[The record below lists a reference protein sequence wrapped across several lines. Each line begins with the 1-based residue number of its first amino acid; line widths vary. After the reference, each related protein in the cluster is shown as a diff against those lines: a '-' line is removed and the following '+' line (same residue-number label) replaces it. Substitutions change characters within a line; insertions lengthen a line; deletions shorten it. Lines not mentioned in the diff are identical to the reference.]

1 MILQV
6 AVQAFQYARRRLNGS
21 ISKATFVRWA
31 LKKFG
36 RLGLP
41 SSTQDQPQD
50 AVSPEEQMHGY
61 DFTALMRRLNVDVTN
76 SNQVLP
82 KVQYR
87 QEIARTPKNASLSRS
102 SKLQGRGSSARPACG
117 VSARSSSLELVA
129 ATRGTEPSSSTA
141 ITVSEGAAPL
151 SGPFKQNQVRPVSA
165 PASAA
170 QRSKIPSSSMRGAID
185 MHSGEDETSGRLERY
200 LLSKRRE
207 ELAVSE
213 EEGKEVSPLRSGS
226 GGRSSRERAVRQAK
240 VGARPT
246 TPMMKATYEAR
257 PELPT
262 NGVNGLPP
270 TDNFEALLESE
281 FTSTEASRN
290 SSHIHQQV
298 AHEESPQKSGAMI
311 EINHNPATAVEQIA
325 LSTEV
330 EEAIEQPR
338 TEQMPYEKSIDQALA
353 NDHVKKTEMIETT
366 HVEKSTESTCP
377 SPARN
382 LPCWSASSPGGAL
395 SGHRINAS
403 APLTPSSGG
412 KSLDFLIAQ
421 AAEQEATEM
430 NISRNMASVPL
441 KEEVDE
447 DGGDDANSVDLR
459 AAILDAE
466 SLAAAAEAQAQAAR
480 EEVARLRMAIT
491 RSKTKPENGEAFLEG
506 NDTHSPTTDVQ
517 SALSATEDPANRV
530 SETQTSMLTN
540 DEVAKMRDEECC
552 EAQQHHDPATI
563 GIYSAEVVASVFHDH
578 DWNNSGDLDIFELA
592 SAVAELWGKPPS
604 TAQVSAMVRA
614 SGAMATNS
622 LTFVQFTDLLAKDWP
637 EDDGETSRVVDGCD
651 AQAVDVYHCV
661 FHGNSLGFGV
671 SFDRANN
678 RIVVSDVSSALSTQ
692 IYKGDGILAVNSAPL
707 GKVDHPAAL
716 QQALKP
722 LRRPVTISFVRS
734 ERQVIQQHLASKDE
748 TKESNVAKEIEL
760 TTAAMQDANTEE
772 VKVSPEEIPATTL
785 AAQEVN
791 AEGTVGNTE
800 EAPVEIDSEAEPT
813 LTTTE
818 EVPPTTPAAQE
829 ANAEGVVRS
838 MQEAPVDIASEA
850 EPTSTTEGVLATT
863 SAAQEANAEGAVGN
877 TEEAPDDI
885 ASEAEPTPPTTTEE
899 VLATTPA
906 AQEAN
911 AEGAVR
917 NTEEAPVDI
926 ASEAEPTS
934 TMTTEEVLATTPA
947 AQEAN
952 AEGAVE
958 STEAAPVDNDSEAE
972 PTSLTEEVLATTPE
986 AQEVNADGAMG
997 STEEAPV
1004 DIVSEAEPSSSSTS
1018 EEALAT
1024 TPAAQEVNAE
1034 DAVESTEAAPDDI
1047 ASEAEPTST
1056 TTTEEVLATTSA
1068 AQEVN
1073 AEGAVG
1079 STEEAPVDI
1088 VSEAEPTSMTEE
1100 VFATT
1105 PAAQEVNADGAVG
1118 STEEAPVDIVSE
1130 AEPTPTTSTEEV
1142 LATTPAAQE
1151 ANAEGAVGSSE
1162 EAPVDTASEAEP
1174 TSTTERVLATTPA
1187 AQEVNAEGAV
1197 ESTEEAPVD
1206 IASEAEPTST
1216 TTTEEVLAT
1225 TPAAQ
1230 EANAEGAVE
1239 STEEAP
1245 VDIDSEAEPTSTTED
1260 VLATTPA
1267 AQEANAEGTIEST
1280 EEAPVDIASDAE
1292 SASSS
1297 TRTGNAHATTP
1308 AALAVNAEGAV
1319 GSTEEAPVEI
1329 DSEAEPTST
1338 TEGVLATTP
1347 AAQEVNAEGAVE
1359 STKEA
1364 PVHIASEAV
1373 PTPTTSTEEVLAT
1386 TPAAQEANAEGAVES
1401 SEEAPVDIVSEAEPT
1416 SSTTTE
1422 ETLATTPAA
1431 QEVNA
1436 EGAVEST
1443 EEAPVDIDSESE
1455 PTSTTEEALATTPA
1469 AQEANAEGAVG
1480 STEEAPV
1487 DTASEAEPTSTTKE
1501 ALATTP
1507 AAQEANAEGAVGS
1520 TEEAPVDIVSEA
1532 EPASSSTSE
1541 EVPATTSAAQEVNA
1555 EGAVGSVDEAPEVIE
1570 SSTELEPLATST
1582 VYTAMLPKESCQVSP
1597 AEAIDVDAPVSERI
1611 DQATAETL
1619 RDAHVSKVPEEPL
1632 KPAQDDAPLPN
1643 LETEAADDVFSLLA
1657 ASEDAI
1663 TAAEASLPAA
1673 HQEYVNSTAFTEEVT
1688 WRMRNLAQAG
1698 NSTAPL
1704 PPPVCFE
1711 ACVPLVRGLVG
1722 DSPESGSVD
1731 EEALNARLVS
1741 FVQAFDVNNSGM
1753 LEMLEF
1759 ALFLRWFYAVAFA
1772 EENSDYAAGSLQ
1784 SLHDGDTASN
1794 P

>member
-1216 TTTEEVLAT
+1216 T
-1225 TPAAQ
+1225 
-1230 EANAEGAVE
+1230 
-1239 STEEAP
+1239 
-1245 VDIDSEAEPTSTTED
+1245 ED

-1436 EGAVEST
+1436 EGAVE
-1443 EEAPVDIDSESE
+1443 
-1455 PTSTTEEALATTPA
+1455 
-1469 AQEANAEGAVG
+1469 

>member
-200 LLSKRRE
+200 LFSKRRE

-1245 VDIDSEAEPTSTTED
+1245 VD
-1260 VLATTPA
+1260 
-1267 AQEANAEGTIEST
+1267 
-1280 EEAPVDIASDAE
+1280 
-1292 SASSS
+1292 
-1297 TRTGNAHATTP
+1297 
-1308 AALAVNAEGAV
+1308 
-1319 GSTEEAPVEI
+1319 
-1329 DSEAEPTST
+1329 
-1338 TEGVLATTP
+1338 
-1347 AAQEVNAEGAVE
+1347 
-1359 STKEA
+1359 
-1364 PVHIASEAV
+1364 
-1373 PTPTTSTEEVLAT
+1373 
-1386 TPAAQEANAEGAVES
+1386 
-1401 SEEAPVDIVSEAEPT
+1401 
-1416 SSTTTE
+1416 
-1422 ETLATTPAA
+1422 
-1431 QEVNA
+1431 
-1436 EGAVEST
+1436 
-1443 EEAPVDIDSESE
+1443 
-1455 PTSTTEEALATTPA
+1455 
-1469 AQEANAEGAVG
+1469 
-1480 STEEAPV
+1480 
-1487 DTASEAEPTSTTKE
+1487 TASEAEPS
-1501 ALATTP
+1501 
-1507 AAQEANAEGAVGS
+1507 
-1520 TEEAPVDIVSEA
+1520 
-1532 EPASSSTSE
+1532 SSSTSE